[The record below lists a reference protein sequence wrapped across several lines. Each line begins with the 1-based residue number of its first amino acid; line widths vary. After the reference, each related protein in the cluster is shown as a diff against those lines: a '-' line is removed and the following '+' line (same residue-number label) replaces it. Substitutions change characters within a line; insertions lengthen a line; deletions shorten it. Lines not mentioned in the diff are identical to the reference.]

1 MQQYRIAPAIEHEVN
16 GQFVHET
23 SREVPVAA
31 EVDVIVAGGG
41 PAGLGA
47 ALGAARGGARV
58 LIVERNAFLG
68 GTATAVQM
76 ATWNMSVDNMTGVAS
91 EIASRLIAEGGAVA
105 GGPTTPFDPEAV
117 KRLSLDLV
125 AENGIQLLLYT
136 QLVAPVLRDGR
147 VLGVVVEN
155 KSGRQ
160 AILARTVI
168 DCTGDADVA
177 ARAGASFVMGR
188 ESDSHMRP
196 MTLLV
201 RLGGL
206 NLEKMVAYAIAHP
219 EDFDPDPNFQLL
231 DIDRGLLRFAGFYSQ
246 VETAHAAGELDPK
259 IHYLRFEGIQVD
271 KGVAFLNSVR
281 VYDVDGTDAFDLT
294 HAEIEGRHQAAQ
306 LVAFIKNRI
315 PGCENSYVIDTSAS
329 MGVRETR
336 RIVGRHVLTEE
347 EIDADTVFEDVVAKL
362 WRFHSVGHEMHSPD
376 PVEGSAEDPWHR
388 GLRRPLRSFQVPLG
402 SLVPRDV
409 DGLLAAGRCIS
420 TTHAAD
426 GWTRGMYCCM
436 VTGQAAGVVAALAA
450 QQDVMPA
457 AVQIGE
463 IHRELSR
470 QGVDIGAPAA
480 VGA

>member
-16 GQFVHET
+16 GNCRDEPRGTGCGGGRRH
-23 SREVPVAA
+23 RRR
-31 EVDVIVAGGG
+31 GG

-76 ATWNMSVDNMTGVAS
+76 ATWNMIVNNMTGVAS

-347 EIDADTVFEDVVAKL
+347 EIDADTMPSRTWWPRPGGFIRYVTDAQSGPC
-362 WRFHSVGHEMHSPD
+362 RGQCR
-376 PVEGSAEDPWHR
+376 GSLAPGAAPAAAFVPGAAGISGATGR
-388 GLRRPLRSFQVPLG
+388 RRTAGRRPLASPRRTPQTVGPGACTAAWSPARRPG
-402 SLVPRDV
+402 SLR
-409 DGLLAAGRCIS
+409 RWR
-420 TTHAAD
+420 H
-426 GWTRGMYCCM
+426 
-436 VTGQAAGVVAALAA
+436 
-450 QQDVMPA
+450 
-457 AVQIGE
+457 
-463 IHRELSR
+463 SR
-470 QGVDIGAPAA
+470 T
-480 VGA
+480 